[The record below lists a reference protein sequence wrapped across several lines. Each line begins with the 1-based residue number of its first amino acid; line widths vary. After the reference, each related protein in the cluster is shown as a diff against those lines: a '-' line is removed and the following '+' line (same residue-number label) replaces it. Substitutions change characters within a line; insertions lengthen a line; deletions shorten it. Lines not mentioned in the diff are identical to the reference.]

1 MIVLNIGKTKAPHLW
16 GFLFDG
22 LGRIAERRWLKE
34 PTQLQWRVTL
44 PSAIYFNLGIVIY
57 NKVRKVPFQLS
68 LIKKDTTKQRCCV
81 RGGGDSTPLPN
92 HKSSILQDQASPKL
106 IEWVNNY
113 IVSHS
118 THMMHITK

>member
-1 MIVLNIGKTKAPHLW
+1 MYIT
-16 GFLFDG
+16 D
-22 LGRIAERRWLKE
+22 
-34 PTQLQWRVTL
+34 
-44 PSAIYFNLGIVIY
+44 
-57 NKVRKVPFQLS
+57 VRLYKS
-68 LIKKDTTKQRCCV
+68 H
-81 RGGGDSTPLPN
+81 LPN

>member
-1 MIVLNIGKTKAPHLW
+1 MKQTKNPTFV
-16 GFLFDG
+16 GFFVCG

-34 PTQLQWRVTL
+34 STQLQWRVTL
-44 PSAIYFNLGIVIY
+44 PSAIYFILGIVIY

-68 LIKKDTTKQRCCV
+68 LIKKDTTKQMCCV
-81 RGGGDSTPLPN
+81 RGGEEQTTPLPN

>member
-1 MIVLNIGKTKAPHLW
+1 MAQRTNSI
-16 GFLFDG
+16 
-22 LGRIAERRWLKE
+22 
-34 PTQLQWRVTL
+34 QWRVTL
-44 PSAIYFNLGIVIY
+44 PSAIYFILGIMIY

-81 RGGGDSTPLPN
+81 RGGEDSTPLPN

-118 THMMHITK
+118 THMMHSTKRNPQSPQSAVERGVVL